1 MMLKASALYLV
12 VVIALIIAV
21 FCASLITVAAFY
33 RQEHQK
39 GSRYAKLSVNLES
52 GQALILSSE
61 YQLYDQ
67 DDRLD
72 LFGDGNDSVL
82 LRKEHWG
89 LFDLGMVSAFAQIDT
104 LRQSF
109 LIGLDVYDDLSAVY
123 LADEDRPLSVSG
135 KTQIVGTAEL
145 PKAGIKQAYVDGR
158 PYEGKELVKGAI
170 RESGRSLPVLN
181 KKLILQLQQLLQ
193 DSSENDLVGAD
204 SVHHSFFL
212 TPKKIRIPRE
222 NSLIK
227 GSYSGKIML
236 LCDTVLTIKKEAKL
250 NDVLVFA
257 PGIVIEKGFRGS
269 CQLFATDS
277 IVSNGS
283 VLFDYP
289 SVLGVLSKGMGGSQ
303 PKIALGDN
311 SLFSGILFTYEA
323 NRSDLQTQVS
333 LGKNSKVVGEIH
345 ASGFIKL
352 QKPVTIEGKVACTRF
367 IIQTPSTLYE
377 NYLIDIIIN
386 RNKRSSYYLTS
397 SLLNST
403 SKNQRVLTWLK

>member
-1 MMLKASALYLV
+1 MLKASALYLV
-12 VVIALIIAV
+12 VVIALVIAV

-33 RQEHQK
+33 RHEHQK
-39 GSRYAKLSVNLES
+39 SMRYAKLSVNLES
-52 GQALILSSE
+52 GRALLLSSN

-72 LFGDGNDSVL
+72 LFEEENDSVL

-89 LFDLGMVSAFAQIDT
+89 LYDLGTVSAFSQKDT

-109 LIGLDVYDDLSAVY
+109 LLGLDASRDESVIY

-135 KTQIVGTAEL
+135 RTQIVGAADL

-170 RESGRSLPVLN
+170 RESGRSLPELN
-181 KKLILQLQQLLQ
+181 KTLILQLREALQ
-193 DSSENDLVGAD
+193 DSSESDPVSAD
-204 SVHHSFFL
+204 SVSHSFFL
-212 TPKKIRIPRE
+212 YVKKVRIPRR
-222 NSLIK
+222 NPIV
-227 GSYSGKIML
+227 GDSYSGEIML
-236 LCDTVLTIKKEAKL
+236 LCDTVLTIKKDARL
-250 NDVLVFA
+250 SNVLVFA

-269 CQLFATDS
+269 CQLFAVDS
-277 IVSNGS
+277 VVTNGS
-283 VLFDYP
+283 VSFDYP
-289 SVLGVLSKGMGGSQ
+289 SAIGLLSKSKGGNQ
-303 PKIALGDN
+303 PKIALGEG
-311 SLFSGILFTYEA
+311 STFSGILFTYEEE
-323 NRSDLQTQVS
+323 RSDRQTQIS
-333 LGKNSKVVGEIH
+333 LGKNCKVVGEIH
-345 ASGFIKL
+345 ASGFVKL
-352 QKPVTIEGKVACTRF
+352 EKPVIIEGKVACNRF

-386 RNKRSSYYLTS
+386 RPKRSPYYLTS